1 MQKVSAAVVAN
12 SRPDTAMV
20 AGARFADLHAMGAL
34 VDLTDRIRVWNHAG
48 DFTDDCWD
56 GVSAGGQRYGVAC
69 FSFVNWMYYRKD
81 WFEEAGISGPPDTYE
96 AFLEACVKVTDPGK
110 NRYGFGMRGGDGGH
124 QYLVELIRAWGS
136 PIVED
141 GKPAI
146 DKAKAVEA
154 VKFYAELL
162 TKYKV
167 VPPSAPSDSF
177 QQVIGGFKT
186 GQTAMIWH
194 HTGSLKELTGALP
207 AGSFTP
213 AIRPKGPAARIA
225 EVTYQYNSMLNDRSA
240 EASWEF
246 LRFWGEPDTA
256 VSFLEQTGYFPAS
269 TAADRHKRI
278 AENPMYVA
286 ASETLSFGGPPPRF
300 AGYDGWGRTKLM
312 PAFQKVLTGQA
323 SPEQAVDTM
332 MASLEDV
339 LR

>member
-1 MQKVSAAVVAN
+1 MHCRTSRRTVVRSLPAAVLLGFLPQPLRAAGSAKISYWHTFASQVEVAAFDETMKLFYRDHPDIAVALETIPNKDFMQKVSAAVVAN

-34 VDLTDRIRVWNHAG
+34 VDLTDRIRAWNHAG

-207 AGSFTP
+207 AGSFTT

-246 LRFWGEPDTA
+246 LRF
-256 VSFLEQTGYFPAS
+256 
-269 TAADRHKRI
+269 
-278 AENPMYVA
+278 
-286 ASETLSFGGPPPRF
+286 
-300 AGYDGWGRTKLM
+300 
-312 PAFQKVLTGQA
+312 
-323 SPEQAVDTM
+323 
-332 MASLEDV
+332 
-339 LR
+339 